1 MSNTQ
6 GQAQSA
12 YFVGKIVKAVSARYD
27 SKMTEPPKRYT
38 EDTLIADM
46 LAAHKFAAND
56 QERQILKE
64 TEGLGTSRTRAPTIE
79 GLIKGG
85 FLVSKKKKKL
95 YELQSTEIARMT
107 TAHLPEL
114 LTSVA
119 TTAKWEVAF
128 KMIERG
134 SAQSAQVKQS
144 LKTNLD
150 FIVKTARETGAIK
163 VPGGAPGGAASGAP
177 KRFPAAK
184 PTPATASARF
194 AQVAQAQQP
203 KAAPA
208 APATAGKGPATGS
221 GKGIS
226 SWFR

>member
-1 MSNTQ
+1 MTNPQ
-6 GQAQSA
+6 GQSG
-12 YFVGKIVKAVSARYD
+12 YYVGKIVKAVSAKYD

-64 TEGLGTSRTRAPTIE
+64 TEGLGTSRTRASTIE
-79 GLIKGG
+79 GLINGG
-85 FLVSKKKKKL
+85 FLTSKKKKKL

-107 TAHLPEL
+107 IAQLPAM

-119 TTAKWEVAF
+119 TTAKWEAAF

-134 SAQSAQVKQS
+134 GVQSAQVKQA
-144 LKTNLD
+144 LKVNLD
-150 FIVKTARETGAIK
+150 FIVKTARDTGSIK
-163 VPGGAPGGAASGAP
+163 VPGAAPGGAVAGGGP
-177 KRFPAAK
+177 KRFAAAK
-184 PTPATASARF
+184 QTPSTASARF
-194 AQVAQAQQP
+194 TQVSQGSQP
-203 KAAPA
+203 KTQPAAAAAPA
-208 APATAGKGPATGS
+208 KGAAAGG

>member
-1 MSNTQ
+1 MTTP
-6 GQAQSA
+6 QAPSA
-12 YFVGKIVKAVSARYD
+12 YYVGKIVKAVAARYD

-46 LAAHKFAAND
+46 LAAHKFAANE

-64 TEGLGTSRTRAPTIE
+64 TEGLGTSRTRASTID

-85 FLVSKKKKKL
+85 FLESKKKKKL
-95 YELQSTEIARMT
+95 FELRSTDMARMT
-107 TAHLPEL
+107 IQHLPDL

-134 SAQSAQVKQS
+134 NAQSSQVKQA
-144 LKTNLD
+144 LKVNLD
-150 FIVKTARETGAIK
+150 FIVKAAKDTGSIK
-163 VPGGAPGGAASGAP
+163 VPGASGPAGGAP

-194 AQVAQAQQP
+194 SQASQGAQAKP
-203 KAAPA
+203 APA
-208 APATAGKGPATGS
+208 AAVTPKVNGAAS
-221 GKGIS
+221 GASKGIS